1 MPAFIAYAFLAATF
15 LLLCAAAWTDLESRI
30 IPNVIPVAVF
40 VVALVAC
47 IVLPEL
53 RADWAWRLASFAVM
67 FVVGFA
73 AFATRVLGGGDV
85 KLLIALSPWIV
96 LPKLA
101 NLLFF
106 IGVAGGALACIFI
119 LVALARRQAAK
130 TALRQRIPYGVAI
143 LAGAVAVAIMP

>member
-1 MPAFIAYAFLAATF
+1 MPGVVEYAFLAVTF

-40 VVALVAC
+40 VVALAAC
-47 IVLPEL
+47 IVLPDL
-53 RADWAWRLASFAVM
+53 RADWGWRTASFAVM
-67 FVVGFA
+67 FVIGFA
-73 AFATRVLGGGDV
+73 AFATRILGGGDV

-106 IGVAGGALACIFI
+106 VGVAGGALALFFI
-119 LVALARRQAAK
+119 LAALARQEAAK

-143 LAGAVAVAIMP
+143 LAGAVAVAIL